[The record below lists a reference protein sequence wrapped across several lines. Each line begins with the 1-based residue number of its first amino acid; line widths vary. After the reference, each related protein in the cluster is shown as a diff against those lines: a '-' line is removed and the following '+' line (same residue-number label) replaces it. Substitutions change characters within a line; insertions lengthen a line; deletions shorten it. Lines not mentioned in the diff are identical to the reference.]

1 MARINLYIVGYPI
14 ETTILCEWDGPV
26 KNGSVTDHKSDRWI
40 MREWPMM
47 LGLIGTLV
55 SAIQYFR
62 SIGFSILW
70 CYSAHH
76 EDMR

>member
-1 MARINLYIVGYPI
+1 MDKINLYIVGYPT
-14 ETTILCEWDGPV
+14 EATILCEWDRPV
-26 KNGSVTDHKSDRWI
+26 KNGPVTDRKSDRWI
-40 MREWPMM
+40 MRKRPIA
-47 LGLIGTLV
+47 LGLIGTIA

-70 CYSAHH
+70 CYSADH

>member
-1 MARINLYIVGYPI
+1 
-14 ETTILCEWDGPV
+14 
-26 KNGSVTDHKSDRWI
+26 
-40 MREWPMM
+40 MM

-70 CYSAHH
+70 CYSADH